1 MKRSL
6 ALALC
11 FCGALLPASAQEPAP
26 AAKASSIAGTVV
38 KDPGSEPLKKAMVQV
53 VAEDQKV
60 GGNYTAVT
68 DADGYFRVDNVVPA
82 RYRMYLEKSGYI
94 EVNGRG
100 HKSEVNI
107 FTVQAG
113 QSLEDLHLHML
124 ATSVI
129 SGRITDEDG
138 DPMSGVNVVAQ
149 RKKPGKAGRE
159 TALNGATNDLGEY
172 RLAGLFP
179 GQYWIVAI
187 PPPDIRDYE
196 QHNQKALLGTNLED
210 SPSEAQPDT
219 RYLTTYYPGTYD
231 AMQAT
236 SITLRAG
243 DEIPVNF
250 TLMPG
255 RAYRIR
261 GTLAGVTAAQKP
273 EVELLS
279 KAGDAYRA
287 NANEIGPDGQFEVR
301 GVAPGSYVLRAGA
314 GTGTPLLS
322 VRQEVSVVAADVA
335 GVKLTPLPSFT
346 LSGHIFAEGDG
357 ATSLTPYSPNLRQAE
372 LPEDLGFFMNQDFF
386 GTNTTVDRLGNFEWK
401 NVDPGNYIVQVF
413 GGNGQGF
420 FLKSVRLGGRD
431 VTTGFTVSGP
441 AMLELVVS
449 TKGGAVE
456 GTVVE
461 KEKDVDDAHPVANAT
476 AVAVPEEKYR
486 KLADHFGMGQ
496 TDQHGRFTVR
506 GLAPGSYTLYAWQD
520 LEEGVWRDPDF
531 LRSQEANGAA
541 VKVEEG
547 SHQTV
552 ELKLSPA
559 GEEWR

>member
-1 MKRSL
+1 
-6 ALALC
+6 
-11 FCGALLPASAQEPAP
+11 
-26 AAKASSIAGTVV
+26 
-38 KDPGSEPLKKAMVQV
+38 
-53 VAEDQKV
+53 
-60 GGNYTAVT
+60 
-68 DADGYFRVDNVVPA
+68 
-82 RYRMYLEKSGYI
+82 
-94 EVNGRG
+94 
-100 HKSEVNI
+100 
-107 FTVQAG
+107 
-113 QSLEDLHLHML
+113 
-124 ATSVI
+124 
-129 SGRITDEDG
+129 
-138 DPMSGVNVVAQ
+138 
-149 RKKPGKAGRE
+149 
-159 TALNGATNDLGEY
+159 
-172 RLAGLFP
+172 
-179 GQYWIVAI
+179 
-187 PPPDIRDYE
+187 
-196 QHNQKALLGTNLED
+196 
-210 SPSEAQPDT
+210 
-219 RYLTTYYPGTYD
+219 
-231 AMQAT
+231 MQAT

-243 DEIPVNF
+243 DEMPVNF

-273 EVELLS
+273 EVQLLS

-301 GVAPGSYVLRAGA
+301 GVAPGSYILRAGA
-314 GTGTPLLS
+314 GTGTQLLS
-322 VRQEVSVVAADVA
+322 VRQEINVVAADVA

-357 ATSLTPYSPNLRQAE
+357 AASLTQYSPNLRQAE
-372 LPEDLGFFMNQDFF
+372 LPEDLGFFMNQDLF

-413 GGNGQGF
+413 GGNGQAF

-431 VTTGFTVSGP
+431 VTTGFTLSGP

-461 KEKDVDDAHPVANAT
+461 KEKDVEDAHPVANAT
-476 AVAVPEEKYR
+476 VVAVPEEKYR

-531 LRSQEANGAA
+531 LKSQEANGTSL
-541 VKVEEG
+541 KVEEG

-552 ELKLSPA
+552 ELKRSPVV
-559 GEEWR
+559 EEWR